1 MGLWVVE
8 GQDVATV
15 VPDACEPEQ
24 VMLLLDWWKQRLISD
39 PSEVLFG
46 KVIEA
51 LVFLRRA

>member
-1 MGLWVVE
+1 M
-8 GQDVATV
+8 

-46 KVIEA
+46 KLIEA